1 VKFWQ
6 IRLIVSD
13 SFVFCKFRAQFMISM
28 NGLLVS
34 GFGAIRKVL
43 GCKLEGLGGAIR
55 RSSDR
60 IQVQFCRNLRVSV
73 RFLIPSYKTA

>member
-1 VKFWQ
+1 MLRCLW
-6 IRLIVSD
+6 IVED
-13 SFVFCKFRAQFMISM
+13 TGDQAAPIWLG
-28 NGLLVS
+28 NGLGFKALVS
-34 GFGAIRKVL
+34 GFGAIRRVL

>member
-1 VKFWQ
+1 VAEGQRWV
-6 IRLIVSD
+6 L
-13 SFVFCKFRAQFMISM
+13 VFTGDRAAPIWL
-28 NGLLVS
+28 GIKALVS
-34 GFGAIRKVL
+34 GFGAIRRVL